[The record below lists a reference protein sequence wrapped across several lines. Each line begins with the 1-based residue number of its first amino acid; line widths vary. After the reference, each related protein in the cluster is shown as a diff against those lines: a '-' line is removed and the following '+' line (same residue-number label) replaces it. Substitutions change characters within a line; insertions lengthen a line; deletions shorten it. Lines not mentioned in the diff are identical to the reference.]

1 MSYFD
6 LLPRCSFA
14 GIPFPYE
21 DIEWQGGVR
30 DHVHEYPH
38 ADGGDPEKMGRKLNV
53 VRITAKFH
61 TTFRGY
67 PGLYPNALDTLI
79 RYWEQGTTAELVVP
93 QRGTFQA
100 YARNWTTRASVR
112 IRSGETVTIEFVEDN
127 RGENALIELIDDHPL
142 GIQTAALELDAR
154 VKEAIAAG
162 DSLGAAQKG
171 VGLTASDRDLFD
183 SIGAFATAVFA
194 IQDTAAL
201 NGQLYGAKLEQLAA
215 LCERADGL
223 REMGKTSSQPIV
235 QALHDLWAAALRT
248 ADNVQGKRAALQRY
262 KTPTQMT
269 MNDVAIAI
277 YHDASRTGDLLALNT
292 GAYESALAIP
302 AGTDLVYYEAGVDA
316 AYRPKP

>member
-6 LLPRCSFA
+6 LLQRCSFA

-53 VRITAKFH
+53 VRVTAKFH
-61 TTFRGY
+61 DTFRGY

-79 RYWEQGTTAELVVP
+79 RYWEQGTTAEFVSP
-93 QRGTFQA
+93 QRGTFDA

-142 GIQTAALELDAR
+142 EVQSAALKLDAR
-154 VKEAIAAG
+154 VKEAIALG
-162 DSLGAAQKG
+162 DSLGAAEDG
-171 VGLTASDRDLFD
+171 AGIPTSDRDIFD
-183 SIGAFATAVFA
+183 SIGAFATAIFA

-201 NGQLYGAKLEQLAA
+201 NGQLYGAKLAQLAA

-223 REMGKTSSQPIV
+223 RSMQSTSSQPIV
-235 QALHDLWAAALRT
+235 QALHELWAAANRL
-248 ADNVQGKRAALQRY
+248 ADNVQGKQKLMQRY
-262 KTPTQMT
+262 TTPQEMT
-269 MNDVAIAI
+269 MNNVAIAL
-277 YHDASRTGDLLALNT
+277 YHDASRTAELLALNS
-292 GAYESALAIP
+292 GKFQSALAIP
-302 AGTDLVYYEAGVDA
+302 ALTELVYYPA
-316 AYRPKP
+316 A